1 MTKRRIFR
9 TKSNILKLPR
19 NVQQEIDRM
28 LLEIGP
34 ARKTYEEITAWV
46 MEQGFKTSP
55 AALSRYYRYVETL
68 ENVKIA
74 SQQVKAILDETGQ
87 DSPLELEEGVSKLG
101 AVIMMEVLQE
111 ARRAGGGVDVEHIGR
126 LLGDFARLQ
135 NASVARERL
144 KSDLRKK
151 AEKAVENI
159 EKTAKKQ
166 IDPETLKM
174 IREEIYGLF

>member
-1 MTKRRIFR
+1 MSKRRIIR
-9 TKSNILKLPR
+9 ARSNILKLPR
-19 NVQQEIDRM
+19 QIQQEIDRM

-34 ARKTYEEITAWV
+34 ERKTYEEITAWV
-46 MEQGFKTSP
+46 LEQGFKCSP
-55 AALSRYYRYVETL
+55 AALSRYYKYVQTL

-74 SQQVKAILDETGQ
+74 SQQVKAILDETAK

-111 ARRAGGGVDVEHIGR
+111 AKRSEGKVDVAHIGR

-144 KSDLRKK
+144 KADLRKK
-151 AEKAVENI
+151 AEKVVENI
-159 EKTAKKQ
+159 EKNTKKQ
-166 IDPETLKM
+166 LDPETLKM